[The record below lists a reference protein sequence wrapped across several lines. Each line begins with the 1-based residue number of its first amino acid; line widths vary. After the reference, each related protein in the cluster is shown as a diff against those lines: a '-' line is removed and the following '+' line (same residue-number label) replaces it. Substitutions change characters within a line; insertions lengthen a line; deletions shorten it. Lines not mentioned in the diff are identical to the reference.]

1 MVKDQ
6 VLKLTG
12 VIHLDIVLCNKVCL
26 CRPTLP
32 VETGSDQKKLEFQIY
47 AFEMKLAWMNKVSF
61 AVLET
66 V

>member
-1 MVKDQ
+1 M
-6 VLKLTG
+6 
-12 VIHLDIVLCNKVCL
+12 IYLDIVLCNKVCL

-32 VETGSDQKKLEFQIY
+32 VETGSDQMKLEFQIY
-47 AFEMKLAWMNKVSF
+47 AFEMKLAWMNQVSF